1 MERCISSLCG
11 ENLKIYVVKQR
22 SDSPATVFKGFLL
35 ASHFGPTVLV
45 VTTSFILAATQYSV
59 KSSLQIAAAILAG
72 QFFVGWSNDL
82 IDYPLDLAASRKK
95 KPLVAGSISPIALKR
110 GIIIALICAVV
121 LSLVGPLGLKGSA
134 IHGIGLA
141 SATLYNLKLKKT
153 FFSILP
159 YMISFGAMPWAIY
172 ISEGKSPTLWLCL
185 GFIIFASAFHFLN
198 VVKDLEWD
206 LKQGIN
212 GLPQRFGRTRSIL
225 TASVLALAGI
235 LLVIIKWSQ
244 LSPRK

>member
-1 MERCISSLCG
+1 MERCLSSLCG
-11 ENLKIYVVKQR
+11 ENLKIYVVKEKPG
-22 SDSPATVFKGFLL
+22 SPATVFKGFLL

-45 VTTSFILAATQYSV
+45 VTISFILAATQYSV
-59 KSSLQIAAAILAG
+59 KSSLQIAGAIMAG

-82 IDYPLDLAASRKK
+82 IDHPLDLAASRKK
-95 KPLVAGSISPIALKR
+95 KPLVAGSISPRALKR
-110 GIIIALICAVV
+110 GIFLALISALV
-121 LSLVGPLGLKGSA
+121 LSLAGPLGLKGSA

-141 SATLYNLKLKKT
+141 SATLYNLKLKQT

-172 ISEGKSPTLWLCL
+172 ASEGKSPTLWLCL
-185 GFIIFASAFHFLN
+185 GFILFASAFHFLN

-212 GLPQRFGRTRSIL
+212 GLPQRLGRKRSIFIA
-225 TASVLALAGI
+225 TTLAIAGI
-235 LLVIIKWSQ
+235 LLVIFKWSQ
-244 LSPRK
+244 LSPA

>member
-1 MERCISSLCG
+1 MERCLSSLCG

-45 VTTSFILAATQYSV
+45 VTISFILATTQYSV

-95 KPLVAGSISPIALKR
+95 KPLVAGSISPRALKR
-110 GIIIALICAVV
+110 GIFLALISAVG
-121 LSLVGPLGLKGSA
+121 LSLVGPLGLRGSA
-134 IHGIGLA
+134 VHGIGLI
-141 SATLYNLKLKKT
+141 SATLYNLTLKKT
-153 FFSILP
+153 IFSVIP
-159 YMISFGAMPWAIY
+159 FMISFGAMPWAIY
-172 ISEGKSPTLWLCL
+172 VSEGKSPTLWLCL

-206 LKQGIN
+206 LKQGID
-212 GLPQRFGRTRSIL
+212 GLPQRFGRKRSIFIA
-225 TASVLALAGI
+225 TTLAIAGI
-235 LLVIIKWSQ
+235 LLVIFKWSQ
-244 LSPRK
+244 LSPA

>member
-1 MERCISSLCG
+1 MERCLLSLCG

-22 SDSPATVFKGFLL
+22 SDSPATVLKGFLL

-45 VTTSFILAATQYSV
+45 VTISFILATTQYSV

-95 KPLVAGSISPIALKR
+95 KPLVAGSISPRALKR
-110 GIIIALICAVV
+110 GIFLALISAVG
-121 LSLVGPLGLKGSA
+121 LSLVGPLGLRGSA
-134 IHGIGLA
+134 VHGIGLI
-141 SATLYNLKLKKT
+141 SATLYNLTLKKT
-153 FFSILP
+153 IFSVIP
-159 YMISFGAMPWAIY
+159 FMISFGAMPWAIY
-172 ISEGKSPTLWLCL
+172 VSEGKSPTPWLCL

-212 GLPQRFGRTRSIL
+212 GLPQRFGRKRSIFIA
-225 TASVLALAGI
+225 TTLAIAGI
-235 LLVIIKWSQ
+235 LLVIFKWSQ
-244 LSPRK
+244 LSPA